1 MPMKKHAAI
10 IYTILGMAVVVGLLA
25 AASMSFQSKE
35 TVVEPMAAQVS
46 DNTNL
51 IPIAHGVITGTT
63 ATPPTADELLA
74 ETNKARTDN
83 GLQPLVLDERLN
95 GTAQAKCQ
103 DMLERNYWQ
112 HETSDGVK
120 PWQALKDHGI
130 LYQTAGENLGYGY
143 KKASDQVTGWMNS
156 PGHRK
161 NLLDAGFTHV
171 GFGICKID
179 REYQNRNVNSN
190 DYIIVQHFILPT

>member
-1 MPMKKHAAI
+1 
-10 IYTILGMAVVVGLLA
+10 MAVVVGLLA

-35 TVVEPMAAQVS
+35 MVVEPMAAQVS
-46 DNTNL
+46 DNSNL
-51 IPIAHGVITGTT
+51 IPIAKGVITGTT

-103 DMLERNYWQ
+103 DMLERNYWA
-112 HETSDGVK
+112 HDTPDGTE
-120 PWQALKDHGI
+120 PWQVITAHGI

-143 KKASDQVTGWMNS
+143 KEAKAQVTGWMNS
-156 PGHRK
+156 PGHK
-161 NLLDAGFTHV
+161 AQILNSTYTNV
-171 GFGICKID
+171 GFGICMID
-179 REYQNRNVNSN
+179 REYQDRNANSN